1 MTMLEAVTNAKL
13 SFVEQRRSFR
23 HATNCPA
30 WIEIGD
36 QAQTRSCTIVNAS
49 AHGVRLMMASAH
61 DLPDEFLLVRAFQG
75 QNITCT
81 VRIVWRSD
89 DEVGVRYLGP
99 PII

>member
-1 MTMLEAVTNAKL
+1 MTMLEAVTSAKL
-13 SFVEQRRSFR
+13 AFVEQRRSFR

-30 WIEIGD
+30 WIETDD

-49 AHGVRLMMASAH
+49 AYGVRLMVASTH
-61 DLPDEFLLVRAFQG
+61 ELPDEFLLVLAFRG
-75 QNITCT
+75 QNITRR

-99 PII
+99 PVI